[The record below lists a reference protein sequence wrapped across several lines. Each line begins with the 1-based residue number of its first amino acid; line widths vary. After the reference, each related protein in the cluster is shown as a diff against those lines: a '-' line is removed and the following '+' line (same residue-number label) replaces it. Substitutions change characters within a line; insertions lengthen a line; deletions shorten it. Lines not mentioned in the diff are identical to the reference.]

1 VSEVIWYSDNSFLY
15 FLQILNIRIDIC
27 IGISPSSLFLH
38 CKCLADKDMVAH
50 GILKPSNV
58 LLDEDLGPIG
68 NQIQQ
73 WSNFIIVTLRERE
86 KEIKR

>member
-1 VSEVIWYSDNSFLY
+1 
-15 FLQILNIRIDIC
+15 
-27 IGISPSSLFLH
+27 
-38 CKCLADKDMVAH
+38 MVAQ

-58 LLDEDLGPIG
+58 LLDEDLGPFG

-73 WSNFIIVTLRERE
+73 WSKVIIVTLRERE

>member
-1 VSEVIWYSDNSFLY
+1 
-15 FLQILNIRIDIC
+15 
-27 IGISPSSLFLH
+27 
-38 CKCLADKDMVAH
+38 MVAH